1 MGRRVRRTVLPGG
14 TRVVTERVPH
24 ARSVSVGIW
33 VAVGSR
39 DEPAEHAGV
48 SHFLEHL
55 LFKGTEQ
62 RDARQ
67 IAITIDALGGE
78 MNAYTSKEHTVFYLR
93 VPAHGAA
100 AGVDLL
106 VDLVAG
112 PALRESDVAGER
124 TVILEELAACEDSP
138 EDQVDELLWGALF
151 PDHPLGWD
159 VLGNQATV
167 EAMDRPTV
175 VGFFDR
181 WYRAGNLVLA
191 AAGAVDHDAV
201 VAAAA
206 RLDEAGPGPVPRRA
220 LPDRPVKPV
229 AVQRRPTE
237 QAHLALGWR
246 GPGYRDGDRVAL
258 DVLEQVLGGG
268 PSSRLFQEVREQRSL
283 AYTVY
288 ASAAEFVDV
297 GALAVYAG
305 VAPERAKEALAVIGG
320 IVEDLAA
327 NGVTGEELVV
337 AKGYLE
343 GSMWLSLEDNPS
355 RMSRIGWWEV
365 SESRVPPPEEYLAE
379 LAALTGEDV
388 ARVAARVLGGPR
400 VLAAVG
406 PFKASDLR

>member
-14 TRVVTERVPH
+14 TRVVTERVPN
-24 ARSVSVGIW
+24 ARSVSLGIW

-39 DEPAEHAGV
+39 DEPPERAGV

-55 LFKGTEQ
+55 LFKGTAS

-67 IAITIDALGGE
+67 IAVAVDALGGE

-93 VPAHGAA
+93 VPTAG
-100 AGVDLL
+100 AGVALDLL
-106 VDLVAG
+106 VDLVAE
-112 PALRESDVAGER
+112 PALRAEDVAGER

-138 EDQVDELLWGALF
+138 EDRVDDLLWRALF
-151 PDHPLGWD
+151 PSHPLGWD
-159 VLGNQATV
+159 VLGTEATV
-167 EAMDRPTV
+167 EAMDREAV
-175 VGFFDR
+175 AEFFGR
-181 WYRAGNLVLA
+181 WYRPGNLVVA
-191 AAGAVDHDAV
+191 AAGAVDHAAV
-201 VAAAA
+201 VEAAA
-206 RLDEAGPGPVPRRA
+206 RLDVPGRGEVPLRA
-220 LPDRPVKPV
+220 APERPVKRV
-229 AVQRRPTE
+229 AIQRRATE

-305 VAPERAKEALAVIGG
+305 VTPDRAREALAVIGD
-320 IVEDLAA
+320 IVGDLAA
-327 NGVTGEELVV
+327 HGVTDEELAV

-365 SESRVPPPEEYLAE
+365 TEGRVPPPEEYLAE
-379 LAALTGEDV
+379 LAALRAADV
-388 ARVAARVLGGPR
+388 ARVAARVLSGPR

-406 PFKASDLR
+406 PFRASDLQ